1 MIESSKL
8 MKDEY
13 RIGNIVEVH
22 PDSAGLVRTVTVAY
36 RRKDARE
43 DSKDYKS
50 KVLIREKIAVQRL
63 SPLVPLEE
71 QVSTEDSS

>member
-1 MIESSKL
+1 MSDRGSSS
-8 MKDEY
+8 
-13 RIGNIVEVH
+13 GF
-22 PDSAGLVRTVTVAY
+22 TVAY

-50 KVLIREKIAVQRL
+50 RVLIREKLSVQRL

-71 QVSTEDSS
+71 QVSTEDSN